1 MTVVLHDTY
10 VHLSVLSFRSTLYWY
25 RRSTFTCAAVV
36 CVRFSS
42 KENEMRGRA
51 APQAAERARIDQ
63 TASTN
68 VRDRKPRHVTSPTIP
83 ANFDIMRA
91 TRSIWATA
99 HGHQPCRPRASL
111 VSTDARP
118 AGIAPSLRDRPAGQP
133 RPSRINTHAHRRE
146 SYHQS
151 AVSLARHRLI
161 DQSEPLLRS
170 SHPDLARYRYIRE
183 YVT

>member
-10 VHLSVLSFRSTLYWY
+10 TSPSFRFGLLSTGTDVVRSLVPPLCAYVFLLKKMKCGGEQP
-25 RRSTFTCAAVV
+25 RR
-36 CVRFSS
+36 
-42 KENEMRGRA
+42 
-51 APQAAERARIDQ
+51 PQSELDRIDQ